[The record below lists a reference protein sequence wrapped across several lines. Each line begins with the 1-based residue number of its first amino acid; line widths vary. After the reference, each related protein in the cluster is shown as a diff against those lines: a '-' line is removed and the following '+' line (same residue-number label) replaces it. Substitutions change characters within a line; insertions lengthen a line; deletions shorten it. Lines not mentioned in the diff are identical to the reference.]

1 MRRIILPAVAIL
13 LVLLMALAL
22 VLPIASSRS
31 DSLTADDAQVR
42 VTQVDPAAYPEI
54 ALYVAVEDA
63 AGQPRPGLNRDDFA
77 ITEDGQPVELTGFSG
92 AGDGGPISTALV
104 IDRSGSMEDD
114 DKLDGAIDAA
124 LAFVGLM
131 RPGDQAALIAFNSD
145 VDLEEPFTDDQAEL
159 ERSIER
165 LRPDGGTAVY
175 DSIVAGVDLLREQ
188 PGRRMLL
195 VLTDG
200 QDCREPGDGCPNDV
214 GSTNSLEQAIAYA
227 NAAGQP
233 VYVVGLGAS
242 NGDGIDEDVLQQIAG
257 ETAGQYFYAP
267 EADELAALYAGLAG
281 NLQQEYRLTYVSPR
295 PFYDGTRRDIRVQVA
310 GSVAGGGYTERHLIN
325 VTSGLLPGVVLLIP
339 LVGMLLLPGLRRR
352 RGAAGALGGSNPP
365 IPTPLAQHTF
375 PPAAPATIV
384 DRPASPA
391 LTPGPVPSVRGAGG
405 ETLTAA
411 PRRCTACDNELRPN
425 ARFCNRCGA
434 PVR

>member
-54 ALYVAVEDA
+54 ALYVAVQDA
-63 AGQPRPGLNRDDFA
+63 AGQPRPGLTRSDFA

-114 DKLDGAIDAA
+114 DKLDGAVEAA

-145 VDLEEPFTDDQAEL
+145 VDLEEPFTGDQAEL

-200 QDCREPGDGCPNDV
+200 QDCRESGDGCPNDA
-214 GSTNSLEQAIAYA
+214 GSTSSLEEAIAYA

-233 VYVVGLGAS
+233 VYVVGLGES
-242 NGDGIDEDVLQQIAG
+242 NGDGIDEDVLQQIAA

-295 PFYDGTRRDIRVQVA
+295 PFYDGTRRDIRVQVG
-310 GSVAGGGYTERHLIN
+310 GSVADVAYTERHLIN
-325 VTSGLLPGVVLLIP
+325 VTSGLLPGVVLLVP
-339 LVGMLLLPGLRRR
+339 LVGLLLLPGLRRR
-352 RGAAGALGGSNPP
+352 RAAPAGAAGSGGPYPP
-365 IPTPLAQHTF
+365 LPGQPL
-375 PPAAPATIV
+375 PAAPATIV
-384 DRPASPA
+384 EAPLPAAPAMIIDRPQA
-391 LTPGPVPSVRGAGG
+391 
-405 ETLTAA
+405 AA